1 MLDQK
6 DKLRLIKLANILYKA
21 SRKVRILSH
30 LNWPSSVRYNFF
42 RSGSEKLPNLTY
54 PSFDP
59 SPIRHRLSK
68 AMDLMGD
75 TPFDQWFKTKLQ
87 DIESGINLISQC
99 GKKEFFNFSSKIYGL
114 PKGKLRDGKTT
125 PLDLANRF
133 SSVMEHYKNS
143 SRIIDHDLMTAN
155 EVGEMMKKK
164 IKDIFGNE
172 SPEILVVDNISAKAT
187 ASSKRIR
194 LRKGASF
201 TEKDVDQLI
210 HHEALV
216 HVATSLNGRA
226 QDKIK
231 LLGANYG
238 AVTKTQEGLAV
249 FSEFITGCIDI
260 DRMNR
265 ISDRVVAIQMA
276 IDGASFID
284 VYRFFKDRTRL
295 KTDAFEN
302 ARRVFRGGVI
312 SGGAPFTKDIV
323 YLDGMI
329 RVHNLFRAAINKG
342 KLNDLEILFSGKI
355 DLDDIPI
362 LLKMKKEGLINK
374 PKYLPF
380 WMKDLDRLISYFTFS
395 GFISSMDHGPADDYY
410 EQLFQYE

>member
-1 MLDQK
+1 MLVQK
-6 DKLRLIKLANILYKA
+6 DKLRLIKLANILYTA

-87 DIESGINLISQC
+87 DIEAGINLISQC

-410 EQLFQYE
+410 ERLF

>member
-87 DIESGINLISQC
+87 DIEAGINLISQC
-99 GKKEFFNFSSKIYGL
+99 GKKEFFKFSSKIYGL

-143 SRIIDHDLMTAN
+143 SRLMDHDLMTAN

-201 TEKDVDQLI
+201 TEKDVDQLM

-284 VYRFFKDRTRL
+284 VYRYFKDRTRL

-410 EQLFQYE
+410 ERLF

>member
-1 MLDQK
+1 MLVQK

-87 DIESGINLISQC
+87 DIEAGINLISQC
-99 GKKEFFNFSSKIYGL
+99 GNKEFFKFSSKIYGL

-395 GFISSMDHGPADDYY
+395 GFISSMDHGSADDYY
-410 EQLFQYE
+410 ERLFQYE

>member
-54 PSFDP
+54 PPFDP

-87 DIESGINLISQC
+87 DIEAGINLISQC
-99 GKKEFFNFSSKIYGL
+99 GKKEFFKFSSKIYGL

-143 SRIIDHDLMTAN
+143 SRLMDHDLMTAN

-201 TEKDVDQLI
+201 TEKDVDQLM

-284 VYRFFKDRTRL
+284 VYRYFKDRTRL

-410 EQLFQYE
+410 ERLF

>member
-1 MLDQK
+1 
-6 DKLRLIKLANILYKA
+6 
-21 SRKVRILSH
+21 
-30 LNWPSSVRYNFF
+30 
-42 RSGSEKLPNLTY
+42 
-54 PSFDP
+54 
-59 SPIRHRLSK
+59 
-68 AMDLMGD
+68 MDLMGD

-87 DIESGINLISQC
+87 DIEAGINLISQC
-99 GKKEFFNFSSKIYGL
+99 GKKEFFKFSSKIYGL

-143 SRIIDHDLMTAN
+143 SRLMDHDLMTAN

-201 TEKDVDQLI
+201 TEKDVDQLM

-284 VYRFFKDRTRL
+284 VYRYFKDRTRL

-410 EQLFQYE
+410 ERLF

>member
-1 MLDQK
+1 MLVQK

-54 PSFDP
+54 PPFDP

-87 DIESGINLISQC
+87 DIEAGINLISQC
-99 GKKEFFNFSSKIYGL
+99 GKKEFFKFSSKIYGL

-143 SRIIDHDLMTAN
+143 SRLMDHDLMTAN

-284 VYRFFKDRTRL
+284 VYRYFKDRTRL

-395 GFISSMDHGPADDYY
+395 GFISSMNYKMTDNYY
-410 EQLFQYE
+410 ERLF

>member
-1 MLDQK
+1 MLVQK

-59 SPIRHRLSK
+59 TPIRHRLSK

-87 DIESGINLISQC
+87 DIEAGINLISQC
-99 GKKEFFNFSSKIYGL
+99 GKKEFFEFSSKIYGL

-410 EQLFQYE
+410 ERLFQYE

>member
-30 LNWPSSVRYNFF
+30 LNWPSSIRYNFF
-42 RSGSEKLPNLTY
+42 RSGSAKLPNITY
-54 PSFDP
+54 PTFDGAP
-59 SPIRHRLSK
+59 VRHRLDK
-68 AMDLMGD
+68 AMALLGD
-75 TPFDQWFKTKLQ
+75 TPFDEWLKTKLHN
-87 DIESGINLISQC
+87 IEAGMNLISHC
-99 GKKEFFNFSSKIYGL
+99 GKKEFFKISSNIYGL

-125 PLDLANRF
+125 PLDLANKF
-133 SSVMEHYKNS
+133 SSVMEYYQNS
-143 SRIIDHDLMTAN
+143 SRVSNKDLMTAK
-155 EVGEMMKKK
+155 EVGEMMEKK
-164 IKDIFGNE
+164 IKGIFGNE

-201 TEKDVDQLI
+201 TKKDVDQLI
-210 HHEALV
+210 NHEALV

-302 ARRVFRGGVI
+302 ARRVFRGGVV

-329 RVHNLFRAAINKG
+329 RVHNLFRAAVNKG
-342 KLNDLEILFSGKI
+342 KLNELEILFTGKI
-355 DLDDIPI
+355 DLNDIPI
-362 LLKMKKEGLINK
+362 VLKMKKEGLINK
-374 PKYLPF
+374 PKYLPY
-380 WMKDLDRLISYFTFS
+380 WMKDIDRMVSYFSFS
-395 GFISSMDHGPADDYY
+395 GFISSMDHEMTDNYY
-410 EQLFQYE
+410 EKLFHND

>member
-54 PSFDP
+54 PPFDP

-87 DIESGINLISQC
+87 DIEAGINLISQC
-99 GKKEFFNFSSKIYGL
+99 GKKEFFKFSSKIYGL

-133 SSVMEHYKNS
+133 SSVMEQYKNS
-143 SRIIDHDLMTAN
+143 SRLMDHDLMTAN

-284 VYRFFKDRTRL
+284 VYRYFKDRTRL

-395 GFISSMDHGPADDYY
+395 GFISSMNYKMTDNYY
-410 EQLFQYE
+410 ERLF

>member
-1 MLDQK
+1 MLVQK

-75 TPFDQWFKTKLQ
+75 TPYDQWFKTKLQ

-114 PKGKLRDGKTT
+114 PQGKLRDGKTT

-410 EQLFQYE
+410 ERLF

>member
-87 DIESGINLISQC
+87 DIEAGINLISQC
-99 GKKEFFNFSSKIYGL
+99 GKKEFFKFSSKIYGL

-143 SRIIDHDLMTAN
+143 SRLMDHDLMTAN

-284 VYRFFKDRTRL
+284 VYRYFKDRTRL

-410 EQLFQYE
+410 ERLF

>member
-1 MLDQK
+1 MLVQK

-87 DIESGINLISQC
+87 DIEAGINLISQC
-99 GKKEFFNFSSKIYGL
+99 GKKEFFKFSSKIYGL

-143 SRIIDHDLMTAN
+143 SRLMDHDLMTAN

-201 TEKDVDQLI
+201 TEKDVDQLM

-284 VYRFFKDRTRL
+284 VYRYFKDRTRL

-410 EQLFQYE
+410 ERLF

>member
-87 DIESGINLISQC
+87 DIEAGINLISQC
-99 GKKEFFNFSSKIYGL
+99 GKKEFFKFSSKIYGL

-133 SSVMEHYKNS
+133 SSVMEQYKNS
-143 SRIIDHDLMTAN
+143 SRLMDHDLMTAN

-284 VYRFFKDRTRL
+284 VYRYFKDRTRL

-395 GFISSMDHGPADDYY
+395 GFISSMNYKMTDNYY
-410 EQLFQYE
+410 ERLF

>member
-1 MLDQK
+1 MLVQK

-143 SRIIDHDLMTAN
+143 SRLIDHDLMTAN

>member
-87 DIESGINLISQC
+87 DIEAGINLISQC

-302 ARRVFRGGVI
+302 ARRVFRGGFV
-312 SGGAPFTKDIV
+312 S
-323 YLDGMI
+323 
-329 RVHNLFRAAINKG
+329 
-342 KLNDLEILFSGKI
+342 
-355 DLDDIPI
+355 
-362 LLKMKKEGLINK
+362 
-374 PKYLPF
+374 
-380 WMKDLDRLISYFTFS
+380 
-395 GFISSMDHGPADDYY
+395 
-410 EQLFQYE
+410 

>member
-87 DIESGINLISQC
+87 DIEAGINLISQC
-99 GKKEFFNFSSKIYGL
+99 GKKEFFKFSSKIYGL

-143 SRIIDHDLMTAN
+143 SRLIDHDLMTAN

-201 TEKDVDQLI
+201 TEKDVDQLM

-284 VYRFFKDRTRL
+284 VYRYFKDRTRL

-410 EQLFQYE
+410 ERLF